1 MILSDENETN
11 LQMLNMPWL
20 PASIK
25 LPVVTVG
32 KGVMGRLPD
41 TTKRSLCVDSH
52 TQTSLKVLT

>member
-41 TTKRSLCVDSH
+41 TTKRSL
-52 TQTSLKVLT
+52 